1 MTTFVNLLTAGDT
14 LDFGTTVDTYLASAG
29 WTLKY
34 RLAPRAGGTPIDVTA
49 IADGD
54 NYRVQVLAATTAA
67 WAAGFYSWAA
77 FVEKAAERYTVG
89 RGSLEIR
96 VSSVAMPAGFDDR
109 GHVQKVLDA
118 IQAVIQNRATKDQEE
133 YRIADRSLKRTPLAD
148 LLMLESRYIGYLREQ
163 NAADRVAAGLPNPN
177 RAGVRF
183 ARP

>member
-1 MTTFVNLLTAGDT
+1 VTTFINLLTAGDT
-14 LDFGTTVDTYLASAG
+14 LDFGTVVDTYKASAG

-34 RLAPRAGGTPIDVTA
+34 RLAPRVSGAVIDITA

-54 NYRVQVLAATTAA
+54 DYRVQATAATTAA

-109 GHVQKVLDA
+109 GHAQKVLDA
-118 IQAVIQNRATKDQEE
+118 IEAVIANRATKDQEE
-133 YRIADRSLKRTPLAD
+133 YSIEGRSLKRTPIPD
-148 LLMLESRYIGYLREQ
+148 LLVMRDKYKGEVMRLQAGE
-163 NAADRVAAGLPNPN
+163 RVGAGLPNPN
-177 RAGVRF
+177 RVGVRF
-183 ARP
+183 SRI

>member
-1 MTTFVNLLTAGDT
+1 MTTFVNILTAGDT
-14 LDFGTTVDTYLASAG
+14 LDFTTTVDDYLASAG

-34 RLAPRAGGTPIDVTA
+34 RLAPRSGGTVIDITA
-49 IADGD
+49 NASGD
-54 NYRVQVLAATTAA
+54 DYRVQVLAATTAG

-109 GHVQKVLDA
+109 GHVQKTLDA
-118 IQAVIQNRATKDQEE
+118 IRAVIEKRASKDQQE
-133 YRIADRSLKRTPLAD
+133 YSIAGRMLKRTPPAD
-148 LLMLESRYIGYLREQ
+148 LVMLEQRYSSLLRSAQ
-163 NAADRVAAGLPNPN
+163 AAERVAAGLPNPN

-183 ARP
+183 SRP